1 MKWIEVDT
9 QRAYDRIRGKIITL
23 ALMPG
28 SLINEQR
35 LSEELELSTT
45 PVREALKLLIHDDL
59 VVITQRH
66 GLYVAG
72 INIPDL
78 EQLSEMRISLE
89 SLCARLAALR
99 ADSDD
104 LNVFEALQLEQAQTP
119 SENSH
124 RLLDLDHKFH
134 KALVRAAG
142 NKYLA
147 RSLNHLF
154 DLSQRLWYVA
164 MPHLNFLFDSVAEHL
179 DLVDALKKKDADRAE
194 QIMRDHVKGF
204 YDRVRVVLEEKG

>member
-1 MKWIEVDT
+1 MKWVEVDT
-9 QRAYDRIRGKIITL
+9 QQAYERIRKKITTL
-23 ALMPG
+23 ALVPG

-35 LSEELELSTT
+35 LSEELDLDTT
-45 PVREALKLLIHDDL
+45 PVREALKMLIHDDL
-59 VVITQRH
+59 VFITQRH
-66 GLYVAG
+66 GLYVAD

-89 SLCARLAALR
+89 SFCARLAALR

-104 LNVFEALQLEQAQTP
+104 LHVFEALQLEQAKIS

-124 RLLDLDHKFH
+124 LLLDLDHKFH

-142 NKYLA
+142 NKYLT
-147 RSLNHLF
+147 RTLDHFF

-164 MPHLNFLFDSVAEHL
+164 MPHLDFLSASVAEHL
-179 DLVDALKKKDADRAE
+179 DLVEALKKKDADRAE
-194 QIMRDHVKGF
+194 QIMRDHVKKF
-204 YDRVRVVLEEKG
+204 YDRVRVVLEKKG